1 MQRHEKKSSPL
12 LRESTSAR
20 LRTLILQRIIDGQYP
35 PGYRLKELQ
44 LAREFNTSQAP
55 VREALR
61 ELEATG
67 VIESEP
73 HRGSRVRTVSER
85 ELGEAYQV
93 RAVLEQL
100 AGELAAGQFSGRET
114 LLQRQAD
121 KVRGAYE
128 KGNMEEYARH
138 DLAFHR
144 MIVAAAG
151 NQVLLENWDALHFD
165 VRTRLFLGQSTP
177 TLYSTLD
184 LHDEIVK
191 ALVQGKRKLA
201 GRLLRRHSEA
211 FCSGEGEAQQGVPD
225 E

>member
-1 MQRHEKKSSPL
+1 MKNSSPL

-35 PGYRLKELQ
+35 PGHRLKELQ
-44 LAREFNTSQAP
+44 LAREFNIGQAP

-85 ELGEAYQV
+85 ELGEAYKV

-100 AGELAAGQFSGRET
+100 AGELAAGQFSGKET

-121 KVRGAYE
+121 KVRRAYE
-128 KGNMEEYARH
+128 KGNMQEYARH

-151 NQVLLENWDALHFD
+151 NHVLLENWDALHFD
-165 VRTRLFLGQSTP
+165 IRTRLLLGHSKPSLQ
-177 TLYSTLD
+177 STLD

-191 ALVQGKRKLA
+191 ALIQSKRKLA
-201 GRLLRRHSEA
+201 GRLLRKHSEA
-211 FCSGEGEAQQGVPD
+211 FCSGGEEEQQGIPD
-225 E
+225 A

>member
-1 MQRHEKKSSPL
+1 MENSSPL
-12 LRESTSAR
+12 VRESISAR
-20 LRTLILQRIIDGQYP
+20 LKTLILQRISDGQYP

-67 VIESEP
+67 VIETEP
-73 HRGSRVRTVSER
+73 HRGSRVRTVSET

-100 AGELAAGQFSGRET
+100 AGELAAGRFNGKEA

-121 KVRGAYE
+121 NIRRAYE

-144 MIVAAAG
+144 LIVSAAG

-165 VRTRLFLGQSTP
+165 IRTRLFLGRP
-177 TLYSTLD
+177 TSGLQSTLD

-191 ALVQGKRKLA
+191 ALIEGKRKLA
-201 GRLLRRHSEA
+201 GRLLRKHSEA
-211 FCSGEGEAQQGVPD
+211 FCSGGGEGQQGISD
-225 E
+225 A

>member
-1 MQRHEKKSSPL
+1 MKNSSPL

-35 PGYRLKELQ
+35 PGHRLKELQ

-100 AGELAAGQFSGRET
+100 AGELAAGQFSGSET
-114 LLQRQAD
+114 LLERRAD
-121 KVRGAYE
+121 KVRRAYE
-128 KGNMEEYARH
+128 KGNLEEYARH

-165 VRTRLFLGQSTP
+165 IRTRLFLGHVTP
-177 TLYSTLD
+177 NLRSTLD
-184 LHDEIVK
+184 LHDEIVR
-191 ALVQGKRKLA
+191 ALIQGKRKLA
-201 GRLLRRHSEA
+201 GRLLRKHSEA
-211 FCSGEGEAQQGVPD
+211 FCSHGEEVHQGIPD
-225 E
+225 A

>member
-1 MQRHEKKSSPL
+1 MKNSSPL
-12 LRESTSAR
+12 IRESTSAK
-20 LRTLILQRIIDGQYP
+20 LRTLILQRIIDGHYP
-35 PGYRLKELQ
+35 PGHRLKEME

-100 AGELAAGQFSGRET
+100 AGELSAGQFSGREI
-114 LLQRQAD
+114 LLERQAD
-121 KVRGAYE
+121 KVRTAYG

-151 NQVLLENWDALHFD
+151 NQVLLKNWDALHFD
-165 VRTRLFLGQSTP
+165 IRTRLFLGHSAPSLQ
-177 TLYSTLD
+177 STLD

-191 ALVQGKRKLA
+191 ALIDGKGKLA
-201 GRLLRRHSEA
+201 GRLLRKHSEA
-211 FCSGEGEAQQGVPD
+211 FCLGGNEGQQTRS
-225 E
+225 

>member
-1 MQRHEKKSSPL
+1 MKNSSPL
-12 LRESTSAR
+12 IRESTSTK
-20 LRTLILQRIIDGQYP
+20 LRILILQRIIDGQYP
-35 PGYRLKELQ
+35 PGHRLKEME

-121 KVRGAYE
+121 KVRTAYE
-128 KGNMEEYARH
+128 KGNMEEYARQ

-144 MIVAAAG
+144 MIVEAAG

-165 VRTRLFLGQSTP
+165 IRTRLFLGHSIPSLQ
-177 TLYSTLD
+177 STLD

-191 ALVQGKRKLA
+191 AIVEGKRKLA
-201 GRLLRRHSEA
+201 GRLLRKHSEA
-211 FCSGEGEAQQGVPD
+211 FCSGAGEVQQGIPD
-225 E
+225 A

>member
-1 MQRHEKKSSPL
+1 MKNSSPL
-12 LRESTSAR
+12 IRESTSAR
-20 LRTLILQRIIDGQYP
+20 LRTLILQRIMDGEYP
-35 PGYRLKELQ
+35 AGFRLKELQ

-73 HRGSRVRTVSER
+73 HRGSRVRTVSAR

-100 AGELAAGQFSGRET
+100 AGELAAGQFGGRET
-114 LLQRQAD
+114 FLQRQAD
-121 KVRGAYE
+121 KVRRAYE
-128 KGNMEEYARH
+128 KGNMQEYARQ

-151 NQVLLENWDALHFD
+151 NQVLLENWDALHLD
-165 VRTRLFLGQSTP
+165 IRTRLFLGPSAPDLQ
-177 TLYSTLD
+177 STLD

-191 ALVQGKRKLA
+191 ALIQGKRKLA
-201 GRLLRRHSEA
+201 GRLLRKHSEA
-211 FCSGEGEAQQGVPD
+211 FCSGGDEEKQGIPD
-225 E
+225 A

>member
-1 MQRHEKKSSPL
+1 MEKTSSPL
-12 LRESTSAR
+12 VRESTSAR
-20 LRTLILQRIIDGQYP
+20 LRTVIIQRIIDGYYP
-35 PGYRLKELQ
+35 PGHRLKELQ

-67 VIESEP
+67 VIETEP
-73 HRGSRVRTVSER
+73 HRGSRVRTVSEK

-100 AGELAAGQFSGRET
+100 AGELTAGQFRGQEA

-121 KVRGAYE
+121 KIRSAFT

-138 DLAFHR
+138 DLSFHR

-151 NQVLLENWDALHFD
+151 NQVLLQNWDALHFD
-165 VRTRLFLGQSTP
+165 IRTRLFLGHSTP
-177 TLYSTLD
+177 SLQSTLD
-184 LHDEIVK
+184 LHDKIVK
-191 ALVQGKRKLA
+191 ALVQGKGKLA
-201 GRLLRRHSEA
+201 GQLLRRHSEA
-211 FCSGEGEAQQGVPD
+211 FCSGWGEVQQGFTEP
-225 E
+225 

>member
-1 MQRHEKKSSPL
+1 MKNSSPL
-12 LRESTSAR
+12 IRESTSTK
-20 LRTLILQRIIDGQYP
+20 LRILILQRIIDGQYP
-35 PGYRLKELQ
+35 PGHRLKEME

-121 KVRGAYE
+121 KVRTAYE
-128 KGNMEEYARH
+128 KGNMEEYARQ

-144 MIVAAAG
+144 MIVEAAG

-165 VRTRLFLGQSTP
+165 IRTRLFLGHSIPSLQ
-177 TLYSTLD
+177 STLD

-191 ALVQGKRKLA
+191 AIVEGKRKLA
-201 GRLLRRHSEA
+201 GRLLRKHSEA
-211 FCSGEGEAQQGVPD
+211 FCSGAREVQQGIPD
-225 E
+225 A

>member
-1 MQRHEKKSSPL
+1 MTKSSPL
-12 LRESTSAR
+12 IRESTSAR
-20 LRTLILQRIIDGQYP
+20 LRTLILQRIMDGQYP
-35 PGYRLKELQ
+35 PGFRLKELQ

-73 HRGSRVRTVSER
+73 HRGSRVRTVSAR

-100 AGELAAGQFSGRET
+100 AGELAAGQFGGRET

-121 KVRGAYE
+121 KVRRAYE
-128 KGNMEEYARH
+128 KRNMEEYARQ

-151 NQVLLENWDALHFD
+151 NQVLLESWDALHFD
-165 VRTRLFLGQSTP
+165 IRTRVFLGHSTP
-177 TLYSTLD
+177 SLRSTLD

-191 ALVQGKRKLA
+191 ALIQGKGKLA
-201 GRLLRRHSEA
+201 GRLLREHSEA
-211 FCSGEGEAQQGVPD
+211 FCSGGSEGQQRVPD
-225 E
+225 A

>member
-1 MQRHEKKSSPL
+1 MKNSSPL

-35 PGYRLKELQ
+35 PGHRLKELQ

-67 VIESEP
+67 IIESEP

-85 ELGEAYQV
+85 ELGEAYKV

-100 AGELAAGQFSGRET
+100 AGELAAGKFSGGRET

-121 KVRGAYE
+121 
-128 KGNMEEYARH
+128 N
-138 DLAFHR
+138 FP
-144 MIVAAAG
+144 IS
-151 NQVLLENWDALHFD
+151 
-165 VRTRLFLGQSTP
+165 STTLSP
-177 TLYSTLD
+177 LYSGCRKFPSATCFGPGACRELCIPV
-184 LHDEIVK
+184 LRELFYSSWTGNGRFHGPHF
-191 ALVQGKRKLA
+191 LVPNGPNPSTFCSNVMVATSA
-201 GRLLRRHSEA
+201 GFA
-211 FCSGEGEAQQGVPD
+211 FCRTAH
-225 E
+225 

>member
-1 MQRHEKKSSPL
+1 MNENSSPL

-35 PGYRLKELQ
+35 PGHRLKELQ

-85 ELGEAYQV
+85 DLGEAYQV

-100 AGELAAGQFSGRET
+100 AGELAAGKFDGKET

-121 KVRGAYE
+121 KVRKAYL
-128 KGNMEEYARH
+128 KGNMDEYARQ

-144 MIVAAAG
+144 MIVEAAG
-151 NQVLLENWDALHFD
+151 NQVLLESWDALHFD
-165 VRTRLFLGQSTP
+165 VRTRLSLGQSP
-177 TLYSTLD
+177 TSSLQSTLD

-191 ALVQGKRKLA
+191 ALIQGKRKLA
-201 GRLLRRHSEA
+201 GRLLRKHSEA
-211 FCSGEGEAQQGVPD
+211 FCSRGGEGPHGIPEA
-225 E
+225 

>member
-1 MQRHEKKSSPL
+1 MKNSSPF

-35 PGYRLKELQ
+35 PGHRLKELQ
-44 LAREFNTSQAP
+44 LAGEFNTSQAP

-85 ELGEAYQV
+85 ELAEAYQV

-121 KVRGAYE
+121 KVRRAYE
-128 KGNMEEYARH
+128 KGNMQEYERH

-151 NQVLLENWDALHFD
+151 NRVLLENWDALHFD
-165 VRTRLFLGQSTP
+165 IRTRLFLGHSKPSLQ
-177 TLYSTLD
+177 STLD
-184 LHDEIVK
+184 LHDELVK
-191 ALVQGKRKLA
+191 ALIHGKRKLA
-201 GRLLRRHSEA
+201 GRLLRKHSEA
-211 FCSGEGEAQQGVPD
+211 FCSSGGEGQQSIPD
-225 E
+225 A

>member
-1 MQRHEKKSSPL
+1 MKNSSPL
-12 LRESTSAR
+12 FRESTSAR

-35 PGYRLKELQ
+35 PGHRLKELQ

-67 VIESEP
+67 IIESEP

-100 AGELAAGQFSGRET
+100 AGELAAGKFSGGRET

-121 KVRGAYE
+121 KVRRAYE
-128 KGNMEEYARH
+128 KGNMQEYARH

-165 VRTRLFLGQSTP
+165 VRTRLLLSHSQSSLQST
-177 TLYSTLD
+177 LN

-191 ALVQGKRKLA
+191 ALIQGKCKLA
-201 GRLLRRHSEA
+201 GQLLREHSEA
-211 FCSGEGEAQQGVPD
+211 FCSGGEKGQQRIPD
-225 E
+225 A

>member
-1 MQRHEKKSSPL
+1 MKNSSAL
-12 LRESTSAR
+12 VRESTSAR
-20 LRTLILQRIIDGQYP
+20 LKTLILQRIINGHYP
-35 PGYRLKELQ
+35 PGHRLKELEI
-44 LAREFNTSQAP
+44 AREFNTSQAP
-55 VREALR
+55 VREAFR

-67 VIESEP
+67 VIETEP

-100 AGELAAGQFSGRET
+100 AGELAAGRFSGKEA

-121 KVRGAYE
+121 NVRRAYE
-128 KGNMEEYARH
+128 KGNMEDYARH

-151 NQVLLENWDALHFD
+151 NQVLLESWDALHFD
-165 VRTRLFLGQSTP
+165 IRTRLLLSRPAPSLQST
-177 TLYSTLD
+177 LN

-191 ALVQGKRKLA
+191 ALIDSKGKLA
-201 GRLLRRHSEA
+201 GRLLRKHSEA
-211 FCSGEGEAQQGVPD
+211 FCSGGGEEQQGIAN
-225 E
+225 

>member
-1 MQRHEKKSSPL
+1 MKNSSPL

-20 LRTLILQRIIDGQYP
+20 LKTLILQRIIDGQYP
-35 PGYRLKELQ
+35 AGHRLKELQ

-100 AGELAAGQFSGRET
+100 AGELAAGQFSGRAT
-114 LLQRQAD
+114 LLQRQAER
-121 KVRGAYE
+121 VRKAYE
-128 KGNMEEYARH
+128 EGNVEEYARH

-144 MIVAAAG
+144 MIVEAAG

-165 VRTRLFLGQSTP
+165 IRTRLFLGHST
-177 TLYSTLD
+177 TGLQSTLD
-184 LHDEIVK
+184 LHDEIVE

-201 GRLLRRHSEA
+201 GRLLRKHSEA
-211 FCSGEGEAQQGVPD
+211 FCLRGGEVQQGIPD
-225 E
+225 DGGA

>member
-1 MQRHEKKSSPL
+1 MNHSSPL
-12 LRESTSAR
+12 IRESTSAK
-20 LRTLILQRIIDGQYP
+20 LRTLILQRVIDGHYP
-35 PGYRLKELQ
+35 PGHRLKEME

-73 HRGSRVRTVSER
+73 HRGSRVRTVTER

-100 AGELAAGQFSGRET
+100 AGELAAGQFSGKET
-114 LLQRQAD
+114 LLERQAD
-121 KVRGAYE
+121 KVRTAYE
-128 KGNMEEYARH
+128 KGNMGEYARH

-151 NQVLLENWDALHFD
+151 NQVLLESWNALHFD
-165 VRTRLFLGQSTP
+165 IRTRLFLGHPTP
-177 TLYSTLD
+177 SLQSTLD

-191 ALVQGKRKLA
+191 ALIQGKGKLA
-201 GRLLRRHSEA
+201 GRLLRKHSEA
-211 FCSGEGEAQQGVPD
+211 FCSGGSEGQRACS
-225 E
+225 

>member
-1 MQRHEKKSSPL
+1 MKNSSPL

-35 PGYRLKELQ
+35 PGHRLKELQ

-61 ELEATG
+61 ELEATR

-85 ELGEAYQV
+85 ELGEAYKV

-121 KVRGAYE
+121 KVRRAYE
-128 KGNMEEYARH
+128 KGNMQEYARH

-151 NQVLLENWDALHFD
+151 NHVLLENWDALHFD
-165 VRTRLFLGQSTP
+165 IRTRLLLGHSKPSLQ
-177 TLYSTLD
+177 STLD

-191 ALVQGKRKLA
+191 ALIQSKRKLA
-201 GRLLRRHSEA
+201 GRLLRKHSEA
-211 FCSGEGEAQQGVPD
+211 FCSGGGEGQQGIPD
-225 E
+225 A

>member
-1 MQRHEKKSSPL
+1 MKISSPL
-12 LRESTSAR
+12 IRESTSAK
-20 LRTLILQRIIDGQYP
+20 LRTLILQRIIDGHYP
-35 PGYRLKELQ
+35 PGHRLKEME

-100 AGELAAGQFSGRET
+100 AGELGAGQFSGRET
-114 LLQRQAD
+114 LLEKQAD
-121 KVRGAYE
+121 KVRAAYE
-128 KGNMEEYARH
+128 RGNMEEYARH
-138 DLAFHR
+138 DLVFHR
-144 MIVAAAG
+144 MIVEASG

-165 VRTRLFLGQSTP
+165 IRTRLFLGHSTASLQST
-177 TLYSTLD
+177 LE
-184 LHDEIVK
+184 LHDEIVR
-191 ALVQGKRKLA
+191 ALIQGKGKLA
-201 GRLLRRHSEA
+201 GRLLRKHSEA
-211 FCSGEGEAQQGVPD
+211 FYSGAGEVQQGIPD
-225 E
+225 A

>member
-1 MQRHEKKSSPL
+1 MKTFSPL
-12 LRESTSAR
+12 IRESTSAR
-20 LRTLILQRIIDGQYP
+20 LRTMILQRIIDGHYP
-35 PGYRLKELQ
+35 PGHRLKEMQ

-100 AGELAAGQFSGRET
+100 AGELAAGRFSGSET

-121 KVRGAYE
+121 KVRRAFA
-128 KGNMEEYARH
+128 KGNMEEYAHH

-165 VRTRLFLGQSTP
+165 IRARLFLGHSVPNLQST
-177 TLYSTLD
+177 LE

-191 ALVQGKRKLA
+191 ALIEGERKLA
-201 GRLLRRHSEA
+201 GRLLRKHSEA
-211 FCSGEGEAQQGVPD
+211 FCSGAGEGQHLPQ
-225 E
+225 

>member
-1 MQRHEKKSSPL
+1 MKNSSPL

-35 PGYRLKELQ
+35 PGHRLKELQ

-114 LLQRQAD
+114 LLQKQAD
-121 KVRGAYE
+121 KVRRAYE
-128 KGNMEEYARH
+128 KGNMQEYARH
-138 DLAFHR
+138 DQAFHR

-165 VRTRLFLGQSTP
+165 VRTRLFLGHSKQS
-177 TLYSTLD
+177 LQSTLD

-191 ALVQGKRKLA
+191 ALIQSKRKLA
-201 GRLLRRHSEA
+201 GRLLREHSEA
-211 FCSGEGEAQQGVPD
+211 FCSGGGEGQQDIPD
-225 E
+225 A

>member
-1 MQRHEKKSSPL
+1 MKKSSPL

-35 PGYRLKELQ
+35 PGHRLKELQ

-55 VREALR
+55 VREALS
-61 ELEATG
+61 ELEATR

-73 HRGSRVRTVSER
+73 HRGSRVRSVSER

-100 AGELAAGQFSGRET
+100 AGELAAGQFTGRET

-121 KVRGAYE
+121 KVRRAYE
-128 KGNMEEYARH
+128 KGNMQEYVRH

-165 VRTRLFLGQSTP
+165 VRTRLFLGHSKPGLQ
-177 TLYSTLD
+177 STLD

-191 ALVQGKRKLA
+191 ALIQSKRKLA
-201 GRLLRRHSEA
+201 GHLLRKHSEA
-211 FCSGEGEAQQGVPD
+211 FCPGGEEEQQGIPD
-225 E
+225 A

>member
-1 MQRHEKKSSPL
+1 MKNSSPL

-20 LRTLILQRIIDGQYP
+20 LRTLILQRIIAGQYP
-35 PGYRLKELQ
+35 PGHRLKELQ

-100 AGELAAGQFSGRET
+100 AGELAAGQFSGREP
-114 LLQRQAD
+114 LLRRQAD
-121 KVRGAYE
+121 KVRRAYE
-128 KGNMEEYARH
+128 KGDLEEYARQ

-144 MIVAAAG
+144 MIVEAAS

-165 VRTRLFLGQSTP
+165 VRTRLFLGRSTAS
-177 TLYSTLD
+177 LQSTLD
-184 LHDEIVK
+184 LHDEIVE
-191 ALVQGKRKLA
+191 ALVRGKRKLA
-201 GRLLRRHSEA
+201 GRLLRRHAEA
-211 FCSGEGEAQQGVPD
+211 FCSGEGGGTRRRS
-225 E
+225 

>member
-1 MQRHEKKSSPL
+1 MKNSSPL

-35 PGYRLKELQ
+35 AGHRLKELQ

-100 AGELAAGQFSGRET
+100 AGELAAGKFSGRET

-121 KVRGAYE
+121 KVRKAYE
-128 KGNMEEYARH
+128 KGKMEEYAH
-138 DLAFHR
+138 EDLAFHR
-144 MIVAAAG
+144 MIVEAAG

-165 VRTRLFLGQSTP
+165 IRTRLFLGHSTP
-177 TLYSTLD
+177 GLQSTLD
-184 LHDEIVK
+184 LHDQIVE
-191 ALVQGKRKLA
+191 ALIQGKRKLA
-201 GRLLRRHSEA
+201 GRLLRKHSET
-211 FCSGEGEAQQGVPD
+211 FCADESEAPQDVPGA
-225 E
+225 

>member
-1 MQRHEKKSSPL
+1 ME
-12 LRESTSAR
+12 
-20 LRTLILQRIIDGQYP
+20 
-35 PGYRLKELQ
+35 

-73 HRGSRVRTVSER
+73 HRGSRVRTVSEK

-100 AGELAAGQFSGRET
+100 AGELAAGHFSGREA

-121 KVRGAYE
+121 KIRRAYE

-144 MIVAAAG
+144 MIVEAAG

-165 VRTRLFLGQSTP
+165 IRTRLFLGHSTP
-177 TLYSTLD
+177 SLQSTLD

-191 ALVQGKRKLA
+191 ALIQGKRKLA
-201 GRLLRRHSEA
+201 GRLLRKHSEA
-211 FCSGEGEAQQGVPD
+211 FCSDRREGQQRVPD
-225 E
+225 A

>member
-1 MQRHEKKSSPL
+1 MRENSSPL
-12 LRESTSAR
+12 IRESTSAK
-20 LRTLILQRIIDGQYP
+20 LRTLILQRIIDGHYP
-35 PGYRLKELQ
+35 PGHRLKEME
-44 LAREFNTSQAP
+44 LAHEFDTSQAP

-100 AGELAAGQFSGRET
+100 AGELAAGKFHGRET

-121 KVRGAYE
+121 KVRKAYE

-144 MIVAAAG
+144 MIVEAAG
-151 NQVLLENWDALHFD
+151 NQVLLESWDALHFD
-165 VRTRLFLGQSTP
+165 VRTRLSLGQSP
-177 TLYSTLD
+177 TSLQSTLD

-191 ALVQGKRKLA
+191 ALIQGKGKLA
-201 GRLLRRHSEA
+201 GRLLRKHSEA
-211 FCSGEGEAQQGVPD
+211 FCSGGEEVQQGI
-225 E
+225 

>member
-1 MQRHEKKSSPL
+1 MKNSSPL
-12 LRESTSAR
+12 IRESTSTK
-20 LRTLILQRIIDGQYP
+20 LRTLILQRIIDGHYP
-35 PGYRLKELQ
+35 PGHRLKEME

-73 HRGSRVRTVSER
+73 HRGSRVRTVSAR

-100 AGELAAGQFSGRET
+100 AGELAAGRFGGREA

-121 KVRGAYE
+121 KVRRAYE
-128 KGNMEEYARH
+128 HGNKEEYARH
-138 DLAFHR
+138 DLEFHR

-165 VRTRLFLGQSTP
+165 IRTRLFLGHSTP
-177 TLYSTLD
+177 GLQSTLD

-191 ALVQGKRKLA
+191 ALIDGKHKLA
-201 GRLLRRHSEA
+201 GRLLRAHSEA
-211 FCSGEGEAQQGVPD
+211 FCSGGSEGQHRVPD
-225 E
+225 A

>member
-1 MQRHEKKSSPL
+1 MKNSSAL
-12 LRESTSAR
+12 VRESTSAR
-20 LRTLILQRIIDGQYP
+20 LKTLILQRIINGHYP
-35 PGYRLKELQ
+35 PGHRLKELEI
-44 LAREFNTSQAP
+44 AREFNTSQAP
-55 VREALR
+55 VREAFR

-67 VIESEP
+67 VIETEP

-100 AGELAAGQFSGRET
+100 AGELAAGRFSGKEA

-121 KVRGAYE
+121 NVRRAYE
-128 KGNMEEYARH
+128 KGNMEDYARH

-151 NQVLLENWDALHFD
+151 NQVLLESWDALHFD
-165 VRTRLFLGQSTP
+165 IRTRLLLGRPAPSLQST
-177 TLYSTLD
+177 LN

-191 ALVQGKRKLA
+191 ALIDSKGKLA
-201 GRLLRRHSEA
+201 GRLLRKHSEA
-211 FCSGEGEAQQGVPD
+211 FCSGGGEEQQGIAN
-225 E
+225 

>member
-1 MQRHEKKSSPL
+1 MKNSPPL

-20 LRTLILQRIIDGQYP
+20 LKTLILQRIINGQYP
-35 PGYRLKELQ
+35 AGHRLKELQ

-114 LLQRQAD
+114 LLQRQAG
-121 KVRGAYE
+121 KVKRAYE

-144 MIVAAAG
+144 MIVEAAG

-165 VRTRLFLGQSTP
+165 IRTRLFLGHSTP
-177 TLYSTLD
+177 GLQSTLD

-191 ALVQGKRKLA
+191 ALIQGKRKLA
-201 GRLLRRHSEA
+201 GRLLREHSES
-211 FCSGEGEAQQGVPD
+211 FCAGGGEVPQD
-225 E
+225 IADA